1 MRRNCMKS
9 VKGTGTEKNLLA
21 AFAGESQARNRYTLF
36 AEKAEEEGYM
46 QIARLFRET
55 ADNEKVHA
63 QRYFSFLEGGDVE
76 ITATYPA
83 GIVGST
89 LDNLKA
95 GAAGENLE
103 HTSLYPQMGETAQKE
118 GFPEIAA
125 LYRNI
130 AAVEAFHEKR
140 YNKLISNVEKGI
152 VFKRDGKVFWKCI
165 NCGRVVETTEPPKKC
180 PTCLY
185 PQSWFQ
191 IYDEAY

>member
-1 MRRNCMKS
+1 MKS
-9 VKGTGTEKNLLA
+9 IKGTETEKNLLA

-36 AEKAEEEGYM
+36 AEKAEEEGYI
-46 QIARLFRET
+46 QIARLFLET

-63 QRYFSFLEGGDVE
+63 QRYFSFLEGGDLE
-76 ITATYPA
+76 ITAAYPA
-83 GIVGST
+83 GVVGST
-89 LDNLKA
+89 LDNLKS
-95 GAAGENLE
+95 GAAGENME
-103 HTSLYPQMGETAQKE
+103 HTSIYPQMGEVAQKE

-130 AAVEAFHEKR
+130 AAVEDFHERR
-140 YNKLISNVEKGI
+140 YNKLISNMEKGI

-165 NCGRVVETTEPPKKC
+165 NCGRVIEASEPPKKC